1 MYELYLQVKDLNPDC
16 ELVKIITDC
25 LRFNNIT
32 HDPPTSNGWG
42 DIKKCDVPLIKECTV
57 NQQQK
62 LRTEMYEPTN
72 TTWNSITWSPE
83 TGYTNHKGIMIDGD
97 LESYVEQGYLTIGM
111 AGTGKSEIL
120 QEAQRI
126 LSQKMLR
133 LSSLSQHVQHIKHVK
148 LLMVLP
154 YIDCLVLIQLITHM
168 NIRRWQS

>member
-1 MYELYLQVKDLNPDC
+1 MEMYELYLQVKDLNPDC
-16 ELVKIITDC
+16 ELVGIKTDC
-25 LRFNNIT
+25 LLFNNIT

-57 NQQQK
+57 NQEQK

-126 LSQKMLR
+126 LSQKNVAFKQFVTACPTHKACKVVNGITIHR
-133 LSSLSQHVQHIKHVK
+133 LFL
-148 LLMVLP
+148 
-154 YIDCLVLIQLITHM
+154 C
-168 NIRRWQS
+168 